1 MLFEIGWYHSA
12 DFFVCMYLLF
22 PEFVVE
28 NSIFFTKKYLFIDY
42 KWIKT
47 KQIVQKYLF
56 ILTSKN
62 VVFIMNI
69 YKLVSMK
76 IFKKEEAFI
85 FR

>member
-42 KWIKT
+42 K
-47 KQIVQKYLF
+47 
-56 ILTSKN
+56 
-62 VVFIMNI
+62 
-69 YKLVSMK
+69 
-76 IFKKEEAFI
+76 
-85 FR
+85 